1 MATASRFNRGYQGGL
16 AAGASPGGAYGS
28 SFQSNFQSSMAAPS
42 YASAPKAPAQQ
53 PFRPLAGMD
62 YGAPPQRQESQA
74 PDMSN
79 FFGSAPLPKLGE
91 SSYNQQPPSPF
102 GGPQPLPSFG
112 GFRADGGPVAPGQA
126 YVVGERGPEVIVPQ
140 MPGMVVPNQS
150 AIRQSPMNTPQGRAG
165 ANITLRGE
173 GQYARD
179 TTGPVQDFQM
189 LQKTGFGAMSLANR
203 AARPVGRSANDI
215 NRIAEQQRRRGNF
228 KPIMQLGMMGQQQ
241 QFYDAQN
248 DKNFD
253 QSKQMFDMGQQAQAA
268 QYTQQ
273 RADQGA
279 DYQRNQ
285 SDQQKQIEA
294 AHAWAMQQHGVAVG
308 EQAMEQER
316 QRQQAEADRQ
326 AKMQFGLKPL
336 QMPGTRTPF
345 FQDYNGS
352 VHAGGTPAGA
362 SAPITF
368 TPLPGTDIR
377 VPMDQNGQ
385 RVPGL
390 PNFQETPRDA
400 PPADGM
406 GPQRPGTLTPIPDRA
421 AKPAMI
427 WALDPTGKPV
437 QMPADYHLPEG
448 YKPMQPKNG
457 ADGAPTPQAAT
468 NAAPS
473 APAPASAF
481 LKSFGS

>member
-1 MATASRFNRGYQGGL
+1 MQPRMG
-16 AAGASPGGAYGS
+16 
-28 SFQSNFQSSMAAPS
+28 APS

-74 PDMSN
+74 PDMNN

-91 SSYNQQPPSPF
+91 SSSNQQPPSPF
-102 GGPQPLPSFG
+102 GGPEPLPSFG

-126 YVVGERGPEVIVPQ
+126 YVVGERGPEVVVPQ

-150 AIRQSPMNTPQGRAG
+150 AIRQSPMNRSQDRNLWDSKYIAANDTPNYAQNTLTSAQGGIPSQFDVLQAG
-165 ANITLRGE
+165 
-173 GQYARD
+173 
-179 TTGPVQDFQM
+179 
-189 LQKTGFGAMSLANR
+189 GFGDNSLANR

-228 KPIMQLGMMGQQQ
+228 KPIMQLGMMDKQQQ
-241 QFYDAQN
+241 AQAAQYTQQRA
-248 DKNFD
+248 D
-253 QSKQMFDMGQQAQAA
+253 QGADWQRNQQAQAA

-362 SAPITF
+362 PAPITF

-457 ADGAPTPQAAT
+457 AGGAAGDNGYFDSLTTPPVPGAGY
-468 NAAPS
+468 PH
-473 APAPASAF
+473 
-481 LKSFGS
+481 G

>member
-1 MATASRFNRGYQGGL
+1 MQPRMG
-16 AAGASPGGAYGS
+16 
-28 SFQSNFQSSMAAPS
+28 APS
-42 YASAPKAPAQQ
+42 YATAPKAPAQQ

-102 GGPQPLPSFG
+102 GGPAPLPSPGGQSFDQQPPLPSFG

-150 AIRQSPMNTPQGRAG
+150 AIRQSPMNRSQDRNLWDSKDIAANGTPNYAQNTLTYAHGQTPSQFDALQAG
-165 ANITLRGE
+165 
-173 GQYARD
+173 
-179 TTGPVQDFQM
+179 
-189 LQKTGFGAMSLANR
+189 GFGDNSLANR

-228 KPIMQLGMMGQQQ
+228 KPIMQLGMMDKQQ
-241 QFYDAQN
+241 QFYNGQN
-248 DKNFD
+248 DKNFA
-253 QSKQMFDMGQQAQAA
+253 QGQQMWQQNQQAQAA

-279 DYQRNQ
+279 DWQRNQ

-362 SAPITF
+362 PAPITF

-377 VPMDQNGQ
+377 VPTQDGQ

-457 ADGAPTPQAAT
+457 ADGAPTPQVAT

-473 APAPASAF
+473 PAQKTSQGI
-481 LKSFGS
+481 SFQRVD

>member
-1 MATASRFNRGYQGGL
+1 MQPRMG
-16 AAGASPGGAYGS
+16 
-28 SFQSNFQSSMAAPS
+28 APS
-42 YASAPKAPAQQ
+42 YASAPKPAAKPAAMQQ

-74 PDMSN
+74 PDMNN
-79 FFGSAPLPKLGE
+79 FFGSDPLPKLGE
-91 SSYNQQPPSPF
+91 SSFNQQPASPF
-102 GGPQPLPSFG
+102 GGPSPLPSFG

-126 YVVGERGPEVIVPQ
+126 YVVGERGPEVVVPQ

-150 AIRQSPMNTPQGRAG
+150 AIRQSPMNRSQDLTQFDPKYIA
-165 ANITLRGE
+165 RGE
-173 GQYARD
+173 TSNYATQPGMTGDSMGQFNA
-179 TTGPVQDFQM
+179 
-189 LQKTGFGAMSLANR
+189 LQSQPFGDNSLANR

-279 DYQRNQ
+279 DWQRNQ
-285 SDQQKQIEA
+285 TEAQRMEEARKQWEMTQYGIKL
-294 AHAWAMQQHGVAVG
+294 GD
-308 EQAMEQER
+308 QAMEQER
-316 QRQQAEADRQ
+316 QRQQAEADR
-326 AKMQFGLKPL
+326 KRVPNITVTPT
-336 QMPGTRTPF
+336 PGSP
-345 FQDYNGS
+345 YNTITADGK
-352 VHAGGTPAGA
+352 VINVLPQTPAG
-362 SAPITF
+362 PTGPQF

-377 VPMDQNGQ
+377 VPMDQNGN
-385 RVPGL
+385 RIPGL
-390 PNFQETPRDA
+390 PLFQETPRDA
-400 PPADGM
+400 PPAGGM

-457 ADGAPTPQAAT
+457 AGGAPTPQAAT
-468 NAAPS
+468 PGAA
-473 APAPASAF
+473 AGAAWMG
-481 LKSFGS
+481 LGGR